1 MPCVD
6 IQQPGSPLRFT
17 VGTSTVGSEVN
28 NRGLF
33 VQEVPANAG
42 EIFKV
47 AVSKFVTFPPVTAE
61 SAEARTAR
69 IDGYLSEATDVYHV
83 HMFDATER
91 EKDEMVVFDVP
102 PAADP
107 VCARQRGIEAISAA
121 LRSNSR
127 APRAPL
133 APGPQMM
140 TRQQMEALGVEMQS
154 HAGQRFAMMNGETS
168 IFNYAND
175 AAYTSDCTKAEYEA
189 RGQMNNAA
197 LEMGVSANGVIDKL

>member
-1 MPCVD
+1 
-6 IQQPGSPLRFT
+6 
-17 VGTSTVGSEVN
+17 
-28 NRGLF
+28 
-33 VQEVPANAG
+33 
-42 EIFKV
+42 
-47 AVSKFVTFPPVTAE
+47 
-61 SAEARTAR
+61 
-69 IDGYLSEATDVYHV
+69 
-83 HMFDATER
+83 
-91 EKDEMVVFDVP
+91 MVVFDVP

-107 VCARQRGIEAISAA
+107 VYARQRGMEAISAA

-189 RGQMNNAA
+189 REQMNNAA
-197 LEMGVSANGVIDKL
+197 LEMGVSADVRGEARRSRRPSAAPALVKDEGADCCDQRRVLGRATVRSKVS